1 MQRLEDVVIRMQQSS
16 NKMNQFTQI
25 QWLFPKQVVWE
36 EWLRQR
42 ADFPFSQQI
51 IEYLNALSASLLK
64 DPQSRI
70 YPDVVTFAFFCR
82 KANLLKLSEEYKN
95 EELRLGRGL
104 VFHIAPSNVP
114 INFAYSLVS
123 GLLTGNY
130 NVVRVSSKQF
140 PQVDLV
146 IKHITNLAET
156 YKEVSNRILLVRY
169 EHTSNANDLF
179 SEESHVRMIWG
190 GDNTIQTLRKS
201 LTPTRSFDICFADRY
216 SIAALNADELVNEQ
230 NMPQVAEKFYNDTYL
245 FDQNACS
252 APHLVVWLGSE
263 ENITKAKELFWN
275 ALQELVDKKYNLQDV
290 IAVDKLTTFYRQAV
304 SMDIINVETKNN
316 ALKRVNLLKLTN
328 DIDDYRCAGG
338 YFTEYTA
345 KSLDEISSIIKN
357 KYQTLAYYGL
367 TKSEINDFVLNNRIV
382 GLDRIV
388 PLGETTSFSL
398 TWDGYNLVNTL
409 TRVMSV
415 K

>member
-1 MQRLEDVVIRMQQSS
+1 MQRLEDAVIRMQQSS

-36 EWLRQR
+36 EWLQQR
-42 ADFPFSQQI
+42 ADIPFSQQI

-190 GDNTIQTLRKS
+190 GDNTIQTLRES
-201 LTPTRSFDICFADRY
+201 LTPARSFDVCFADRY

-230 NMPQVAEKFYNDTYL
+230 NMPQVAENFYNDTYL

-263 ENITKAKELFWN
+263 GNITKAKELFWN
-275 ALQELVDKKYNLQDV
+275 ALQELVDKKYNLQDI
-290 IAVDKLTTFYRQAV
+290 IAVDKLTAFYIQAV
-304 SMDIINVETKNN
+304 SMDITNVETKNN

-357 KYQTLAYYGL
+357 KYQTLAYHGL

-409 TRVMSV
+409 TRVVSV
-415 K
+415 R